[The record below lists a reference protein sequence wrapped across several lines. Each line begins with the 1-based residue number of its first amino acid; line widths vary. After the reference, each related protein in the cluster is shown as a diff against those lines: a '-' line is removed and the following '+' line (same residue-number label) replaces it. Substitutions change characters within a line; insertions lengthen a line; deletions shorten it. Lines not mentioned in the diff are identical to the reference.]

1 MRMNRGHDYYNEK
14 KSSWLLNKFSLSEH
28 QEMHREKNGEYAYML
43 MLECKELKQ
52 TIPNACV

>member
-1 MRMNRGHDYYNEK
+1 MRMNRGHDNYNEK
-14 KSSWLLNKFSLSEH
+14 KKLLIIEQILLVRTGNT
-28 QEMHREKNGEYAYML
+28 QRKNGEYAYML